1 MNGGYIMKHLDKA
14 GDAFDAL
21 NKEMDAK
28 LTENIDQDK
37 LNIDDIEN
45 KIMDKL
51 ESMIEAK
58 LNSSPA
64 TNDDTDGDET
74 SDENNNDEKG
84 DNADED

>member
-1 MNGGYIMKHLDKA
+1 MKHLDKA
-14 GDAFDAL
+14 GDAFDVL

-28 LTENIDQDK
+28 LSETKDQDAI
-37 LNIDDIEN
+37 NIDDIEN

-64 TNDDTDGDET
+64 NDEGVDET
-74 SDENNNDEKG
+74 PDENNNDEKG
-84 DNADED
+84 DNEDED

>member
-1 MNGGYIMKHLDKA
+1 MKHLDKA

-28 LTENIDQDK
+28 LTENVDQDK
-37 LNIDDIEN
+37 INIDDIEN

-64 TNDDTDGDET
+64 NNDDGVDET
-74 SDENNNDEKG
+74 PIEKNEEKG
-84 DNADED
+84 DNTDED

>member
-1 MNGGYIMKHLDKA
+1 MKHLDKA

-28 LTENIDQDK
+28 LTESVDQDK
-37 LNIDDIEN
+37 INIDDIEN

-64 TNDDTDGDET
+64 TNDEGVDET
-74 SDENNNDEKG
+74 PEENNNDEKG
-84 DNADED
+84 DNEDED

>member
-1 MNGGYIMKHLDKA
+1 MKHLDNA

-28 LTENIDQDK
+28 LTETVDQDK
-37 LNIDDIEN
+37 VNIDEIEN

-64 TNDDTDGDET
+64 SNDDGVENTPNDNNDEEKGDET
-74 SDENNNDEKG
+74 
-84 DNADED
+84 DED